1 MIITKVRDDIMKN
14 RADEQR
20 QVAKETIRDCFDMG
34 EGVYQV
40 EDDRGIYPNKNR
52 MIMRLK
58 TAASIYNCRRNKLEL
73 IIRVATKDKKEKVLV
88 IVENIKGGAK

>member
-1 MIITKVRDDIMKN
+1 MIITKVRDDIVKN

-34 EGVYQV
+34 EGIYQV
-40 EDDRGIYPNKNR
+40 EDDRKIYPSKDR

-58 TAASIYNCRRNKLEL
+58 TAASHHKRKNPDLV
-73 IIRVATKDKKEKVLV
+73 IRVATKNKKEKVFV